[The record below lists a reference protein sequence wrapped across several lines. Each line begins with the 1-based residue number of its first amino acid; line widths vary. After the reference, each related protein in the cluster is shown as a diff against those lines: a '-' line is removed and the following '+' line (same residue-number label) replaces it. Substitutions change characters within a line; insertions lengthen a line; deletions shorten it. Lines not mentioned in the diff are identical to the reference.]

1 MKAPGT
7 VSMVG
12 WKPAPQPR
20 QSQEIAQGDRG
31 GDAELES
38 MVRGACAAFGDSG
51 SALIEILHD
60 VAARYGEIPEAAL
73 PVIALSLNLSRAE
86 VYGAKSFYRDFN
98 RSAGGRRVVEICLG
112 EACRSCGSADLFKAV
127 KPRLDEG
134 GMAQVSA
141 VYCLGNCA
149 LSPAIAVDGVTYGR
163 IDDPAAVYRLV
174 AGLEP

>member
-1 MKAPGT
+1 MTNSNGKIL
-7 VSMVG
+7 S
-12 WKPAPQPR
+12 
-20 QSQEIAQGDRG
+20 
-31 GDAELES
+31 ES
-38 MVRGACAAFGDSG
+38 SNGASPDSAGRALAANN
-51 SALIEILHD
+51 
-60 VAARYGEIPEAAL
+60 VQKTY
-73 PVIALSLNLSRAE
+73 
-86 VYGAKSFYRDFN
+86 
-98 RSAGGRRVVEICLG
+98 GGRRVVEICLG

-134 GMAQVSA
+134 AMAKVSA